1 MSLVCLWALEKI
13 ASLKYLQ
20 ARGSNLSVV
29 LAGGDAQ
36 DDSGVTWGNIP
47 LSWVMFV
54 MVSDWTAAKSWAGKQ
69 RI

>member
-1 MSLVCLWALEKI
+1 MALEKI

-29 LAGGDAQ
+29 LSGYDAQ
-36 DDSGVTWGNIP
+36 DDSVVMWGNIP

-54 MVSDWTAAKSWAGKQ
+54 MVPHWAAGKSWRGKQ